1 MKKYIS
7 LISLMSLSALA
18 VATLAPATAQAV
30 ESNATI
36 TAIAGSDPVK
46 PVDPTDPTN
55 PTDPTDPGNGGETP
69 EQPGDLQINVVP
81 NLNFGDKVEI
91 TPKTVSTSLKNETTP
106 FAQVSDLRGT
116 GAGWS
121 LNVSLGNFLSTD
133 NKAIVGATISF
144 SGGEAVTSNQLTE
157 NAAVTN
163 NIKLTAGSTGAQSL
177 MKATAGNG
185 KGTWLARFVNTGTAA
200 TGNTKIMFEAPTDQ
214 VMANTAYKAIMTW
227 QLADTPTI

>member
-1 MKKYIS
+1 MKKSIS
-7 LISLMSLSALA
+7 LISLVSLSALTFM
-18 VATLAPATAQAV
+18 TLSSTIAQAV

-36 TAIAGSDPVK
+36 SAVAGSEPVK
-46 PVDPTDPTN
+46 PVDPSKPDEGG
-55 PTDPTDPGNGGETP
+55 DGNGGETP
-69 EQPGDLQINVVP
+69 DQPGSLQINVVP
-81 NLNFGDKVEI
+81 NLNFGDKVKI
-91 TPKTVSTSLKNETTP
+91 TPKTVSTSLKNEKTP
-106 FAQVSDLRGT
+106 YAQVSDLRGT

-144 SGGEAVTSNQLTE
+144 TGGEAVTSNQTTD

-185 KGTWLARFVNTGTAA
+185 KGTWLARYVNTGTAA